1 MADKILLIAP
11 LFFGYYKEI
20 MKEAENLGYEI
31 DYICD
36 APSDSNIS
44 KAIGRINKRFIV
56 GKTKSYFDKEVLPKL
71 KGKSYQYVLVI
82 AGMTFSFTPEM
93 MEKIRKMNSKAKF
106 VIYQWDSEKNLPYV
120 TEIHKFF
127 DELYSFDLHDCEKKK
142 KYQFL
147 PLFYTKLYEEIGE
160 QSTGEYKYD
169 CSYVGTAHPQKYKD
183 INMMADQLKKVFPKQ
198 FVYHYMPS
206 KLKYLYHKLLA
217 SEFKYAKWSDFQT
230 EKVPAN
236 QMMEIF
242 KDSKCILD
250 APQAGQTGLT
260 IRTIECLGAKRKLVT
275 TNADIKRYDF
285 YDPVNIIVFDE
296 NIDLYS
302 NFFTSN
308 YRQIEKSIYEKY
320 SLKEWLKVMLKEK

>member
-120 TEIHKFF
+120 KSIHKYF
-127 DELYSFDLHDCEKKK
+127 DELYSFDRHDCESNS
-142 KYQFL
+142 KYKFL
-147 PLFYTKLYEEIGE
+147 SLFYTRIYEEIGK
-160 QSTGEYKYD
+160 THVDKYKYD

-183 INMMADQLKKVFPKQ
+183 INMMSEQIKNILPNQ
-198 FVYHYMPS
+198 FIYHYMPS
-206 KLKYLYHKLLA
+206 KLKYMYHKLLA
-217 SEFKYAKWSDFQT
+217 EEFKKAKWIDFRTQ
-230 EKVPAN
+230 KISAN
-236 QMMEIF
+236 NLMEIF
-242 KDSKCILD
+242 RNSKCILD
-250 APQAGQTGLT
+250 APQAGQNGLT
-260 IRTIECLGAKRKLVT
+260 IRTIECLGAKRKLIT
-275 TNADIKRYDF
+275 TNKDIVNYVF
-285 YDPVNIIVFDE
+285 YKPE
-296 NIDLYS
+296 NIYVYEGNIDED
-302 NFFTSN
+302 NIFFKEE
-308 YRQIEKSIYEKY
+308 YKEIDEKIYARY
-320 SLKEWLKVMLKEK
+320 SLKNWIIKVLG